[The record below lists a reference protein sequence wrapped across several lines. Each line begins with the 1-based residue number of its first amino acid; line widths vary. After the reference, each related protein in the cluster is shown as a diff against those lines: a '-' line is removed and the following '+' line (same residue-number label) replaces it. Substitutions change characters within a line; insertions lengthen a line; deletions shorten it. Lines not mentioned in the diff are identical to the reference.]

1 MSTKYKHLFSPIK
14 VGNTEVP
21 NRIAMMPM
29 GVFSPRLMNQKT
41 GAYTKDGADYYI
53 ERAKG
58 GTGLIVTG
66 LVPVSYTHL
75 IKYRIEQLEKKVEKH
90 NSVMERTFRL
100 EEQMK
105 VANHRIQDLE
115 NEEKEK

>member
-41 GAYTKDGADYYI
+41 GAYTKA
-53 ERAKG
+53 
-58 GTGLIVTG
+58 
-66 LVPVSYTHL
+66 VSYTHL
-75 IKYRIEQLEKKVEKH
+75 IGSFVDSYFEGTLSEFIENHPAIFTRKNELRSE
-90 NSVMERTFRL
+90 FR
-100 EEQMK
+100 K
-105 VANHRIQDLE
+105 ANEIITRVKACLLYTSC
-115 NEEKEK
+115 